1 MNWSVIVF
9 SWIWDRV
16 LGDPRVSW
24 HPVCLVGNLIS
35 YFEKKWLG
43 SADSAETKRRKG
55 FYLLISVLTIT
66 TLIAGGLQWLLLA
79 ALDYAG
85 LPPLI
90 GWVLLGLGISM
101 TLSIRS
107 LGEAGRE
114 IEKLLQDNHLE
125 EARIKV
131 SWIVG
136 RDTEQMDESDMTRA
150 TVETIA
156 ENITDGIIAPL
167 FYGAIG
173 GLAFAWFYR
182 ATNTLD
188 SMVGYK
194 NEKYMD
200 FGRYSAL
207 WDDVMNYI
215 PARITGVLLILVALF
230 SLNHPFRAI
239 KMWFRDAEKHP
250 SPNSGIPESIVAGIL
265 EVQLGGQNFYG
276 GVPSFRTQ
284 MGDPIEKLSHYH
296 ISEVI
301 FLLEGVSFLGIVLFS
316 FVGAM
321 IY

>member
-1 MNWSVIVF
+1 
-9 SWIWDRV
+9 
-16 LGDPRVSW
+16 
-24 HPVCLVGNLIS
+24 
-35 YFEKKWLG
+35 
-43 SADSAETKRRKG
+43 
-55 FYLLISVLTIT
+55 
-66 TLIAGGLQWLLLA
+66 
-79 ALDYAG
+79 
-85 LPPLI
+85 
-90 GWVLLGLGISM
+90 
-101 TLSIRS
+101 
-107 LGEAGRE
+107 
-114 IEKLLQDNHLE
+114 
-125 EARIKV
+125 
-131 SWIVG
+131 
-136 RDTEQMDESDMTRA
+136 
-150 TVETIA
+150 
-156 ENITDGIIAPL
+156 
-167 FYGAIG
+167 
-173 GLAFAWFYR
+173 
-182 ATNTLD
+182 
-188 SMVGYK
+188 
-194 NEKYMD
+194 MD

-230 SLNHPFRAI
+230 SLNHPIRAI